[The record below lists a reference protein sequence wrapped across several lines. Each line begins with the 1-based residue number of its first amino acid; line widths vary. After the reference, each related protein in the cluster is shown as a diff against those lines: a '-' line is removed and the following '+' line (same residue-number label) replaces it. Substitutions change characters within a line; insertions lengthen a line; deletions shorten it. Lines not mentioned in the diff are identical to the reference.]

1 MGMGWGRREE
11 RGWESVPGVIRKQ
24 GAGRGGLT
32 KRVAGLVGI
41 FQGQL
46 LLEVEH
52 QGVQSAPL
60 WSGDSDVVPA
70 EVWDGLGRAMVDTD
84 IRILGLLG

>member
-1 MGMGWGRREE
+1 MGWGRREE

-32 KRVAGLVGI
+32 QRVAGLVGI

-60 WSGDSDVVPA
+60 WSGDSD
-70 EVWDGLGRAMVDTD
+70 GNRATWSQQRCGMGWV
-84 IRILGLLG
+84 GQW